1 MIDVFDLMSRFT
13 MESISRIILGIEGD
27 CLRVKKSLFL
37 NFIRCL
43 SERNEG
49 YPIITGLLDMIDTF
63 YDIICTSIERISEST
78 QFSLIQLLLWDGSTM
93 PSIDNRLQEQDTYIL
108 SYVFLQFLTYFE
120 TTTSIHTIATLY
132 LANNPTVQDKL
143 REEICNRREWSIDG
157 LEDMKYLNK
166 VCHEIV
172 ELHPEL
178 KLIRYNNKIYRLPGT
193 NLDIVEGT
201 QFTFPYDTFLQNI
214 HDERCFPSLD
224 HGKAFAILTLGILL
238 MTLLPLYK
246 IKRNNKTGKE
256 LLIQIGRFKGAWV
269 KLERINEGN
278 SHSWGRD
285 YPIREKP
292 IVEVGTVA
300 KEKSPEPSISSST
313 SQSDLLP
320 LILPLVLEQLK
331 SLAEKKKKQIILLRI
346 LPLEEP
352 WRVQSLLIFSQER
365 SFRKMSS
372 IPGLHYPR
380 MITKLS
386 SKAIPSW
393 EGNASKELKPVFSIN
408 KIQALLHPMK
418 DSFKKSIMIDSSYYN
433 MDLKFLLFKDFG
445 RPPYQEKK
453 RRGGMLL

>member
-49 YPIITGLLDMIDTF
+49 YPIITGLLDMIGKVLPSAWSKILLPSHQKKYLIQDTF

-269 KLERINEGN
+269 KLERING
-278 SHSWGRD
+278 
-285 YPIREKP
+285 
-292 IVEVGTVA
+292 
-300 KEKSPEPSISSST
+300 
-313 SQSDLLP
+313 
-320 LILPLVLEQLK
+320 
-331 SLAEKKKKQIILLRI
+331 
-346 LPLEEP
+346 
-352 WRVQSLLIFSQER
+352 
-365 SFRKMSS
+365 
-372 IPGLHYPR
+372 
-380 MITKLS
+380 
-386 SKAIPSW
+386 
-393 EGNASKELKPVFSIN
+393 
-408 KIQALLHPMK
+408 
-418 DSFKKSIMIDSSYYN
+418 
-433 MDLKFLLFKDFG
+433 
-445 RPPYQEKK
+445 
-453 RRGGMLL
+453 